1 MIRVTDCILKHI
13 KDKYGNDKATMQK
26 RKWTQSNS
34 KIQQMCQKKII
45 MGIYG
50 LNLNFKE
57 IKYTVYCRIMDGFF
71 SKVSIVKVTSALQ
84 VNAVIGKAMSL

>member
-1 MIRVTDCILKHI
+1 
-13 KDKYGNDKATMQK
+13 
-26 RKWTQSNS
+26 
-34 KIQQMCQKKII
+34 

>member
-34 KIQQMCQKKII
+34 KNSTDVSKKDYNGNI
-45 MGIYG
+45 
-50 LNLNFKE
+50 
-57 IKYTVYCRIMDGFF
+57 R
-71 SKVSIVKVTSALQ
+71 A
-84 VNAVIGKAMSL
+84 